1 LWARDLDN
9 NQQHNLF
16 AILSLSTNHTVWNT
30 GTTMAFVDLMV
41 ERMMRDIHTA
51 NPGLFDDGEQI
62 FRFHP

>member
-1 LWARDLDN
+1 LWARVINN
-9 NQQHNLF
+9 NQHRDF
-16 AILSLSTNHTVWNT
+16 SAILFPINLTVWNT

-51 NPGLFDDGEQI
+51 NPGLFDDGEQR